1 MSDDFD
7 RNNGALDDIEN
18 EQKQL
23 GDSAFSAVNNAR
35 RMAQN
40 NHYGNQN
47 QQNFDGNNSYKN
59 PNPEKSGDN
68 KNKSND
74 GKSNKSSDNKN
85 SGQQGSAGSNS
96 AKGQEGAKAGGGAA
110 KTGDSVAKNE
120 AKKKGA
126 ELAAEK
132 TGETIA
138 SGGSNLAVYAVL
150 LAIFL
155 FFCAAAI
162 AIIAPGFIESHRESQ
177 AHYSDLKRKIKT
189 HTENTEKF
197 IEGVEEEEMSTYD
210 DQSPHYE
217 AVNALINGEEV
228 KSEFNEEH

>member
-7 RNNGALDDIEN
+7 KNNGALDDIEN

-23 GDSAFSAVNNAR
+23 GNSAFSAVNNAR
-35 RMAQN
+35 KMAQN

-68 KNKSND
+68 KSND
-74 GKSNKSSDNKN
+74 GKSNKSSGNKN
-85 SGQQGSAGSNS
+85 SGQQVSAGSNS
-96 AKGQEGAKAGGGAA
+96 AKAQEGAKAGSGAA
-110 KTGDSVAKNE
+110 KTGDNVAKNE
-120 AKKKGA
+120 AKKKVTEKGA
-126 ELAAEK
+126 TAA
-132 TGETIA
+132 GEAAA
-138 SGGSNLAVYAVL
+138 SGALWPVFLV
-150 LAIFL
+150 IFIVFML
-155 FFCAAAI
+155 FCAAAI

-197 IEGVEEEEMSTYD
+197 IDGIEEEEMSTYD